1 MSARKDKGTRE
12 DSMTLR
18 SSSELAD
25 DEGRVFLAYA
35 PPRTL
40 MVMGRRDPRN
50 GDLCVS
56 RYTWKPPEMHWEH
69 VESPDAPFERIT
81 GPEAERLLDAVERW
95 IASQQNSRRERA
107 KMTQQSRRQLLMKAV
122 RDAAIEL
129 ARRGGQYLPA
139 PMPDEPV
146 IMASRIESATDKSE
160 MLAISAL
167 AIFDLVRL
175 TIPNVT
181 PDEVQDT
188 IMQSLPYGGQRQ

>member
-56 RYTWKPPEMHWEH
+56 RYAWKLPEVPWPG
-69 VESPDAPFERIT
+69 PDAPCERIT
-81 GPEAERLLDAVERW
+81 GPEAERLLDAVEHW

-129 ARRGGQYLPA
+129 ARRGEQYLPA
-139 PMPDEPV
+139 AMPDEPV
-146 IMASRIESATDKSE
+146 IMASRIESAAEGPYLDNK
-160 MLAISAL
+160 
-167 AIFDLVRL
+167 R
-175 TIPNVT
+175 PT
-181 PDEVQDT
+181 PDKIRAFTGDYIDPDVTDPDELWVT
-188 IMQSLPYGGQRQ
+188 VCAAARR